1 MPQQIRQLRPLL
13 DEVRIYKRF
22 HLLLEVR
29 NANQLA
35 KHMAGVIETERLV
48 KVARDQIPLLLL
60 QFVMIISRFPF
71 NLDMPVFTKESAL
84 PARKQDLFSILQ
96 KKNEA
101 SILEETCLLHLAEI
115 DDTIT
120 AGAKED

>member
-1 MPQQIRQLRPLL
+1 MIGSRTAGRQLFTL
-13 DEVRIYKRF
+13 
-22 HLLLEVR
+22 H
-29 NANQLA
+29 A
-35 KHMAGVIETERLV
+35 KLWLKTSYFA
-48 KVARDQIPLLLL
+48 
-60 QFVMIISRFPF
+60 
-71 NLDMPVFTKESAL
+71 KESAL

>member
-1 MPQQIRQLRPLL
+1 VAASVDKLQPLRNVDLGQAVEERIFTVSLPLGYGGVQSVSPFFCFSLRTAMIGSRTQIASSSRCT
-13 DEVRIYKRF
+13 
-22 HLLLEVR
+22 R
-29 NANQLA
+29 NCWL
-35 KHMAGVIETERLV
+35 KT
-48 KVARDQIPLLLL
+48 
-60 QFVMIISRFPF
+60 SY
-71 NLDMPVFTKESAL
+71 FTKESAL

-101 SILEETCLLHLAEI
+101 SILEETYLLHLAEI